1 MVRYVV
7 LVSLCLPFA
16 TTQDLTDEHCD
27 TCRIKRATRS
37 QLADIKV
44 RLYTGEDLDTYT
56 EVVVGDATELLDKMN
71 LSKPTVLFVHGWF
84 GTIVRELYY
93 NEVTLAYLEQKTHNV
108 LYFNWETI
116 STTDYLSAGMS
127 VPGVGYTLAKVLN
140 EMVAAGLN
148 SSSLHLVGHSFG
160 AQALGY
166 VGRSVNFTVPR
177 IVGLDP
183 AGLLFYTYM
192 PHLNSSDADYVEVI
206 HTGMGSILS
215 SSLQLGDVDF
225 YPNGGEYANQGCTV
239 LPAIC
244 GHARACLLYAE
255 FIRNKTALIGR
266 ACDSYSNFKDGS
278 CDSNGTVVMGYAT
291 PNTASGKYYL
301 QTNSF
306 SPYGRGEEGATYESI
321 IESLLGN
328 VASVLSII

>member
-1 MVRYVV
+1 M
-7 LVSLCLPFA
+7 
-16 TTQDLTDEHCD
+16 QKLT
-27 TCRIKRATRS
+27 
-37 QLADIKV
+37 
-44 RLYTGEDLDTYT
+44 
-56 EVVVGDATELLDKMN
+56 
-71 LSKPTVLFVHGWF
+71 
-84 GTIVRELYY
+84 
-93 NEVTLAYLEQKTHNV
+93 AYLEQKTHNF

-116 STTDYLSAGMS
+116 SNTDYLYAGMS

-239 LPAIC
+239 LPAVC
-244 GHARACLLYAE
+244 GHFRACLLYAE
-255 FIRNKTALIGR
+255 SIRNKTAFIGR
-266 ACDSYSNFKDGS
+266 ACDSYSTFKDGS

-321 IESLLGN
+321 TETHVTLQIAVLYCTLPSWN
-328 VASVLSII
+328 SYVLSLNQSTSKLHQVCSSFTINSANFNTFSGKLDEIS